1 MAQDL
6 RSFLE
11 LLKSEDEIVTISK
24 EVDPKKNLAGI
35 AWQGE
40 NKLGKATMFTNLKD
54 YPGWRAVSYAEA
66 SRKRL
71 ALSIGTDQRSF
82 IPKMRELLK
91 KGPMPK
97 ELQST
102 GPVKEVIEIGDMVD
116 LNKLPIHVMSNMD
129 AGPYIGSGMAIIK
142 DPETG
147 IQNVSLHRHQ
157 LKGKNKLGV
166 LMHPGRHMDI
176 IYKKYEKMNK
186 PMPIALA
193 IGHHAV
199 YYLTSCWTFPFGV
212 DEFEMAG
219 TFLGEPVPT
228 VKCETQDL
236 DVPANA
242 EIIIEGYIPP
252 FEREMEG
259 PFAEHTGYAR
269 AGAGN
274 NPYMIVTAITR
285 RKDAIYYA
293 LQGGKPIASSQILDG
308 IPMEVVIYERVKDVG
323 GFVDIKDVVAI
334 PCAGGSHIIVVQFT
348 PKIQGEAKDVLL
360 ATLSSPYIH
369 PKIAIA
375 VDDDINPHDEKE
387 IIWSLSTRVN
397 PETDIFIVTGTHGHH
412 LDASLPLVTK
422 PGETPQIRRGSVMGI
437 DATKPPTNVPEAR
450 DFFTRSHAMGADIYD
465 IKDFLDK

>member
-1 MAQDL
+1 MVKDL
-6 RSFLE
+6 RSYLSQLE
-11 LLKSEDEIVTISK
+11 KENEIVKINK
-24 EVDPKKNLAGI
+24 EVDPHRTLAGL

-40 NKLGKATMFTNLKD
+40 NRLGKATFFNNLKG
-54 YPGWRAVSYAEA
+54 YQGWHAVSYAEA

-71 ALSIGTDQRSF
+71 SIALNTEPGNF
-82 IPKMRELLK
+82 IPTMRDLLK
-91 KGPMPK
+91 KGPTPK
-97 ELQST
+97 QLQDT
-102 GPVKEVIEIGDMVD
+102 GPVKEIIEVGDKVD
-116 LNKLPIHVMSNMD
+116 LNKLPIHVMSNLD
-129 AGPYIGSGMAIIK
+129 AGPYIGSGMATIK

-166 LMHPGRHMDI
+166 LMHPGRHMDM
-176 IYKKYEKMNK
+176 IYKKYEKLNK
-186 PMPIALA
+186 PMPVALA
-193 IGHHAV
+193 IGHHAA
-199 YYLTSCWTFPFGV
+199 YYLTTCWTFPFGV

-219 TFLGEPVPT
+219 TFLGEPVRT

-236 DVPANA
+236 EVPADA

-252 FEREMEG
+252 FEREEEG

-269 AGAGN
+269 AGAGK
-274 NPYMIVTAITR
+274 NPYIIVTAITR

-308 IPMEVVIYERVKDVG
+308 LPMEVVIYERLKDVG
-323 GFVDIKDVVAI
+323 GYVDIKDVNAI

-375 VDDDINPHDEKE
+375 VDDDINIHDEKE

-397 PETDIFIVTGTHGHH
+397 PESDVFIVPGTHGHH
-412 LDASLPLVTK
+412 LDASLPLLTQ
-422 PGETPQIRRGSVMGI
+422 PGKFPQIRRGSVMGI
-437 DATKPPTNVPEAR
+437 DATKPATTEPEKR
-450 DFFTRSHAMGADIYD
+450 DFFTRSHAMGSDVVDINNF
-465 IKDFLDK
+465 IE